1 MISVIILI
9 QRRQFEQVKT
19 VIPVILGVLKSVS
32 LEADD
37 EDKDT
42 EELFHKAIVLA
53 ESIQAVCKKLVRDI
67 LVRTILFS

>member
-1 MISVIILI
+1 M
-9 QRRQFEQVKT
+9 
-19 VIPVILGVLKSVS
+19 IPVILGVLKSVS

>member
-1 MISVIILI
+1 M
-9 QRRQFEQVKT
+9 KT

-32 LEADD
+32 LEADV

-42 EELFHKAIVLA
+42 EELFHKAIGLA